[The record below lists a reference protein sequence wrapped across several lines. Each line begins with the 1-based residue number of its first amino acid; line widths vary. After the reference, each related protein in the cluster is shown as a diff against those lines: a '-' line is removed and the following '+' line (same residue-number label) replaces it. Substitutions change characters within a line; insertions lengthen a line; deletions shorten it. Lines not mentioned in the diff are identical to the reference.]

1 MLATVRNLCP
11 VALNTQPVSAITF
24 SDDGPC
30 AQLNAASMFRIRR
43 RWPKSNRCPDD
54 SGKPVRRG
62 GGGGDDGVMR
72 WMDGASE
79 RAQARVAVVRDVKIV
94 RQKIF
99 VIILLSLSSRDYFS
113 VGFSVTRAGRGTGSA
128 AATPGAVCVT
138 TRGRRQTV
146 TNGNF

>member
-1 MLATVRNLCP
+1 
-11 VALNTQPVSAITF
+11 
-24 SDDGPC
+24 
-30 AQLNAASMFRIRR
+30 
-43 RWPKSNRCPDD
+43 
-54 SGKPVRRG
+54 VRRG
-62 GGGGDDGVMR
+62 GGGGDEGVMR

-79 RAQARVAVVRDVKIV
+79 RAQARVAVVLDVKSV

-99 VIILLSLSSRDYFS
+99 VLILLSLSSRDYFS
-113 VGFSVTRAGRGTGSA
+113 VGFPVTRAGRGTGSA